1 MNKKYRSSISPS
13 FIYGNRTKEDVEND
27 IVNVIGGKPT
37 KRWLGAMAFSLL
49 LLTFGGYCVYR
60 TWWDGVGMWGENKTI
75 GWAWDITNFVWWI
88 GLGHAGTL
96 ISAILLLFR
105 AKWRNSINRSA
116 EAMTLCA
123 VTCSG
128 FFILAHL
135 GRPWLTHFIFPYPNT
150 YGSIWPNFNS
160 PLVWDAFAVLTYFL
174 VSLLFWYLGLVPDL
188 ATMKERTTGVRR
200 WLYKVFSLNW
210 DSSAWTWRRYKSVML
225 VIAGLATALVVSVH
239 SIVSMD
245 FSSGIVP
252 GWHSTIFPPYFVAGA
267 ILSGFAMVIS
277 LMIIAR
283 YVLDLENY
291 ITIEHVDRMNQIVI
305 LNSGL
310 IGIAYFTEIFM
321 AYYSMNGYE
330 SGMMNFRIFGYYKV
344 YFIIMMS
351 CNVFIP
357 QLLLI
362 KKIRRNIIASFIISI
377 FVNVGMWVER
387 FVLIV
392 TSLAHDFLPSSWAI
406 FDPTMYDIG
415 TFIFSFGLFMS
426 MFLLF
431 ARYLP
436 IISMSEVKEDAMS
449 YPSTLS
455 EPEPSSLQPAESRGF
470 FRRQTK
476 WKRKRGEELSG
487 NDE

>member
-1 MNKKYRSSISPS
+1 
-13 FIYGNRTKEDVEND
+13 
-27 IVNVIGGKPT
+27 
-37 KRWLGAMAFSLL
+37 
-49 LLTFGGYCVYR
+49 
-60 TWWDGVGMWGENKTI
+60 
-75 GWAWDITNFVWWI
+75 
-88 GLGHAGTL
+88 
-96 ISAILLLFR
+96 
-105 AKWRNSINRSA
+105 
-116 EAMTLCA
+116 
-123 VTCSG
+123 
-128 FFILAHL
+128 
-135 GRPWLTHFIFPYPNT
+135 
-150 YGSIWPNFNS
+150 
-160 PLVWDAFAVLTYFL
+160 
-174 VSLLFWYLGLVPDL
+174 
-188 ATMKERTTGVRR
+188 
-200 WLYKVFSLNW
+200 
-210 DSSAWTWRRYKSVML
+210 
-225 VIAGLATALVVSVH
+225 
-239 SIVSMD
+239 
-245 FSSGIVP
+245 
-252 GWHSTIFPPYFVAGA
+252 
-267 ILSGFAMVIS
+267 
-277 LMIIAR
+277 
-283 YVLDLENY
+283 
-291 ITIEHVDRMNQIVI
+291 
-305 LNSGL
+305 
-310 IGIAYFTEIFM
+310 
-321 AYYSMNGYE
+321 
-330 SGMMNFRIFGYYKV
+330 
-344 YFIIMMS
+344 MMS

-455 EPEPSSLQPAESRGF
+455 EPELSSLQTAESRGF